1 MIVKYNP
8 REITAVVRFL
18 RKMTQQKLEAGQ
30 TTVADIFRPHISE
43 QVAVDAIVR
52 EIKAFVPHMHGQ
64 WEQFDTGGYSV
75 LLTKTDDG
83 LTIFARVFIEL
94 YIAGLDI
101 NSTSFDEVPF
111 EINIQL

>member
-18 RKMTQQKLEAGQ
+18 RKMTQEKLDSGQK
-30 TTVADIFRPHISE
+30 TVADIFRPHISE
-43 QVAVDAIVR
+43 QVAVDAIVK
-52 EIKAFVPHMHGQ
+52 EIKSFAPNMQGQ
-64 WEQFDTGGYSV
+64 WEQVDTGGYSV

-101 NSTSFDEVPF
+101 NSTSFDQVPY